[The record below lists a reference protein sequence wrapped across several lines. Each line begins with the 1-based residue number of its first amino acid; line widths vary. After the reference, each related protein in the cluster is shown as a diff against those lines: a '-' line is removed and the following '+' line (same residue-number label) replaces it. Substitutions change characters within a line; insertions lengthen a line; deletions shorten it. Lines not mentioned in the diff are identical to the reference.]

1 MKVKICGITTKEAA
15 IAASDA
21 GADILGFVFAKS
33 TREITPERAGEI
45 IRSLPNHVKTAG
57 VFVNETEENIIRIA
71 ETAGLDYIQLHGDES
86 PDFCRQLSLPVIK
99 AFSIKDKSDL
109 EALRTYDCD
118 YFLLDSPGL
127 KFRGGSGIPFDWSL
141 LTDEEIPRDK
151 VILAGGLHAGNI
163 SEAIVKVQP
172 AAVDVSSGVE
182 TNGIK
187 DIEKIVEFIKI
198 AKNEESG
205 KVGSLHST

>member
-86 PDFCRQLSLPVIK
+86 PDFCRKLSLPAIK

-109 EALRTYDCD
+109 AALKNYDCD